1 MDKLATQEIEQRLQQ
16 YPEWSLTGD
25 SLQRTFNFETFLQ
38 AMSFVVRIAELAEDL
53 GHHPDI
59 LVRYNKVTLTV
70 STHDAGGL
78 TDKDF
83 QFARQADIVISEEA
97 QATVHTTKRKGAKS
111 RG

>member
-1 MDKLATQEIEQRLQQ
+1 MDKMATQEIEQRLQQ
-16 YPEWSLTGD
+16 FPDWSLTGD
-25 SLQRTFNFETFLQ
+25 ALQRTFNFDTFLQ

-59 LVRYNKVTLTV
+59 LIRYNKVTLTV

-78 TDKDF
+78 TEKDF
-83 QFARQADIVISEEA
+83 EFARQADVVINDEPKPA
-97 QATVHTTKRKGAKS
+97 VHTTKRKGAKT